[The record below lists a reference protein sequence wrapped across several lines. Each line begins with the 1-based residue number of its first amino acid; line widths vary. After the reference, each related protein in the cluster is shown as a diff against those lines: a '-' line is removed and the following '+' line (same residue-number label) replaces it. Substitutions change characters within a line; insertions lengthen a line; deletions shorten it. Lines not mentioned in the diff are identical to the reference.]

1 MPDEVKGQEQSVFV
15 DDETIYNKKT
25 KTVPKK
31 PQSIGIDLNDTVFNN
46 ITSEG
51 TSSHNLDLAALESF
65 TQVSQ
70 SRDQIYSLLDTMG
83 EDVTVAAVLET
94 YAEDATEYNDQ
105 GQIVWA
111 ESNDANIAKFVS
123 FLLDSM
129 NVDKNIYKWVY
140 SLCKYGDIYWRLYRE
155 SDYDDDIL
163 ASELKDKP
171 KSLDRTLIEDLDAK
185 DKKDADDK
193 AQLKEDVNIKYYS
206 KNDKYVHY
214 IEMVPNPAEIFELT
228 KFGKTYA
235 YIKAEVRTPTQKLV
249 DNTAMSGYLLNQY
262 RFNRGDVD
270 LHGPTD
276 YVHAC
281 LEDNTSRTPEEVTI
295 FQETITDTG
304 ESSEKSNTY
313 TVRRGQSL
321 LYNQFKIWRE
331 LSLLE
336 NSVLLNRLTKSSIVR
351 VVNVEVGDMPKAN
364 IGPHLQKI
372 KSLVEQK
379 TAIDTG
385 RSMSEYTNPGPVE
398 NNVYI
403 PTHDGKGAIT
413 TTQVGGDVNVGDL
426 VDLDYFQDKFF
437 GGLRVPKQ
445 YFGITDDNAGFSGG
459 QSLAII
465 SSRYAKM
472 VKRIQNTILQGLT
485 DVINLML
492 LDKGLNSYVNKFTL
506 HMQPPTTQE
515 EIDRRDNISSKIG
528 ITSDIMNMLTDI
540 EDPATRLK
548 ILKILLS
555 NVITDPELI
564 EVIQAEIDK
573 LEASGEEEPVE
584 ETETDDLD
592 LDFGSPGSTSSNN
605 EPLDLE
611 AELGIGGESESSSEE
626 TTAPEVEETEETPEE
641 NNLPSPAD
649 LGQDF
654 SDNTQF

>member
-1 MPDEVKGQEQSVFV
+1 MPDDLKGQEQSVFV
-15 DDETIYNKKT
+15 NDEDIYNKKT
-25 KTVPKK
+25 KTVPKQQ
-31 PQSIGIDLNDTVFNN
+31 QSIGIDLSDSIYKN
-46 ITSEG
+46 IINQGETGHS
-51 TSSHNLDLAALESF
+51 LDLSVIESF
-65 TQVSQ
+65 SQVSQ

-111 ESNDANIAKFVS
+111 EANDANVAKFVS
-123 FLLDSM
+123 FLLDNM

-140 SLCKYGDIYWRLYRE
+140 SLCKYGDVYWRLYRE

-163 ASELKDKP
+163 SDELKNKP
-171 KSLDRTLIEDLDAK
+171 KSLDRTLIENLDEK
-185 DKKDADDK
+185 DKKEVEDK
-193 AQLKEDVNIKYYS
+193 QQLKEDVNIKYYG

-235 YIKAEVRTPTQKLV
+235 YIKAEVRTPTQKLA
-249 DNTAMSGYLLNQY
+249 DNSAMTGYFLNQY

-295 FQETITDTG
+295 FQEKMNERG
-304 ESSEKSNTY
+304 ETSEKSNTY
-313 TVRRGQSL
+313 TVKRGQSL

-331 LSLLE
+331 LTLLE
-336 NSVLLNRLTKSSIVR
+336 NSVLLNRLTKSAIVR
-351 VVNVEVGDMPKAN
+351 LINVEVGDMPKEMV
-364 IGPHLQKI
+364 GPHLQGI
-372 KSLVEQK
+372 KSLLEQK
-379 TAIDTG
+379 AAIDTG
-385 RSMSEYTNPGPVE
+385 NSMSEYTNPGPVE
-398 NNVYI
+398 NNVYV

-472 VKRIQNTILQGLT
+472 VKRIQNTVLQGLT

-515 EIDRRDNISSKIG
+515 EIDRRDNLSSKIG
-528 ITSDIMNMLTDI
+528 ITSDIMNMLNDV
-540 EDPATRLK
+540 EDVSARLK

-555 NVITDPELI
+555 NVITDTELI
-564 EVIQAEIDK
+564 EVIQNEIDK
-573 LEASGEEEPVE
+573 LETPDGEKTTK
-584 ETETDDLD
+584 ETETEDIDLD
-592 LDFGSPGSTSSNN
+592 LDLGTSGGSTTNN

-611 AELGIGGESESSSEE
+611 AELGIGGESESNAEE
-626 TTAPEVEETEETPEE
+626 TVTPVEETPEE

>member
-1 MPDEVKGQEQSVFV
+1 
-15 DDETIYNKKT
+15 
-25 KTVPKK
+25 
-31 PQSIGIDLNDTVFNN
+31 
-46 ITSEG
+46 
-51 TSSHNLDLAALESF
+51 
-65 TQVSQ
+65 
-70 SRDQIYSLLDTMG
+70 
-83 EDVTVAAVLET
+83 
-94 YAEDATEYNDQ
+94 
-105 GQIVWA
+105 
-111 ESNDANIAKFVS
+111 
-123 FLLDSM
+123 
-129 NVDKNIYKWVY
+129 
-140 SLCKYGDIYWRLYRE
+140 
-155 SDYDDDIL
+155 
-163 ASELKDKP
+163 
-171 KSLDRTLIEDLDAK
+171 
-185 DKKDADDK
+185 
-193 AQLKEDVNIKYYS
+193 
-206 KNDKYVHY
+206 
-214 IEMVPNPAEIFELT
+214 
-228 KFGKTYA
+228 
-235 YIKAEVRTPTQKLV
+235 
-249 DNTAMSGYLLNQY
+249 
-262 RFNRGDVD
+262 
-270 LHGPTD
+270 
-276 YVHAC
+276 
-281 LEDNTSRTPEEVTI
+281 
-295 FQETITDTG
+295 
-304 ESSEKSNTY
+304 
-313 TVRRGQSL
+313 
-321 LYNQFKIWRE
+321 
-331 LSLLE
+331 
-336 NSVLLNRLTKSSIVR
+336 
-351 VVNVEVGDMPKAN
+351 
-364 IGPHLQKI
+364 
-372 KSLVEQK
+372 
-379 TAIDTG
+379 
-385 RSMSEYTNPGPVE
+385 MSEYTNPGPVE
-398 NNVYI
+398 NNVYV

-540 EDPATRLK
+540 EDQTARLK

-564 EVIQAEIDK
+564 DVIQAEIDR

-592 LDFGSPGSTSSNN
+592 LDFGSPGSTSSSN

-611 AELGIGGESESSSEE
+611 AELGIGGENESSSEE
-626 TTAPEVEETEETPEE
+626 TAAPEVEETEETPEE